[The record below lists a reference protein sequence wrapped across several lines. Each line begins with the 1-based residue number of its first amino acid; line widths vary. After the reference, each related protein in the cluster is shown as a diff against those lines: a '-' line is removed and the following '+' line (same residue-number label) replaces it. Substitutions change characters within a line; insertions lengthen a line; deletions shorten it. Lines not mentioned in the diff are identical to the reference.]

1 MDIPEECKFEVALSI
16 LIDII
21 GRAYNEKREE
31 MLRGHPRQD
40 KIKRLDASI
49 EQYTKEQNF
58 LRPNSASAI
67 EHVLNDYGPILK
79 NNLSI
84 ADLT

>member
-16 LIDII
+16 LIGVI
-21 GRAYNEKREE
+21 GRAHNEKREE
-31 MLRGHPRQD
+31 MLREHPRQA

-49 EQYTKEQNF
+49 EQYTKEQNL
-58 LRPNSASAI
+58 LRPDTASAI
-67 EHVLNDYGPILK
+67 EHVLSDYGPILK
-79 NNLSI
+79 NKLSI